1 MFQGGCTNLPTHQKY
16 KRVPFSPHPCQ
27 YWFVILLM
35 IAILI
40 GISHCGFNL
49 HLTMHLIC
57 IVVLICIYLIVV
69 LICISLMIS
78 DVEHLFICL
87 LAICMSPLEKFLFRS
102 FAHFFNSVVWFL
114 GVEFCKFVINF
125 GFNPVSDVL
134 ANIFSHSVGCLFIL
148 LMFSFAVQNL
158 LVSCSPISLFFLLF
172 LLP

>member
-1 MFQGGCTNLPTHQKY
+1 
-16 KRVPFSPHPCQ
+16 
-27 YWFVILLM
+27 
-35 IAILI
+35 
-40 GISHCGFNL
+40 
-49 HLTMHLIC
+49 
-57 IVVLICIYLIVV
+57 
-69 LICISLMIS
+69 MIS
-78 DVEHLFICL
+78 DVEHLFL
-87 LAICMSPLEKFLFRS
+87 RLVAICMSSLETLS
-102 FAHFFNSVVWFL
+102 IQALCPFFNWIVCFF

>member
-27 YWFVILLM
+27 YLFVILLM

-87 LAICMSPLEKFLFRS
+87 LVICMSSSKKCLFRS
-102 FAHFFNSVVWFL
+102 FAQFLIGFFFFS
-114 GVEFCKFVINF
+114 VEFYKFCINF
-125 GFNPVSDVL
+125 GY
-134 ANIFSHSVGCLFIL
+134 
-148 LMFSFAVQNL
+148 
-158 LVSCSPISLFFLLF
+158 
-172 LLP
+172 